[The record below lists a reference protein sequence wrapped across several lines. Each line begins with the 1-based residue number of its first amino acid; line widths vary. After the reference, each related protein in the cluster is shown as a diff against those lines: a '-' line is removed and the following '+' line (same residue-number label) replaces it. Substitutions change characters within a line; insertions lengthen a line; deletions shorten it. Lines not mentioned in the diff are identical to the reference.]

1 MQKKMIANK
10 PENNEKQS
18 NSVNLWE
25 SSKNIFRQII
35 ITAYIFIIKIRLN
48 KYLINWHIKPQNGEL
63 RLLLMKYDKRENNR
77 TEQ

>member
-48 KYLINWHIKPQNGEL
+48 KYLIN
-63 RLLLMKYDKRENNR
+63 
-77 TEQ
+77 

>member
-1 MQKKMIANK
+1 MIANK

-48 KYLINWHIKPQNGEL
+48 KYLIN
-63 RLLLMKYDKRENNR
+63 
-77 TEQ
+77 